1 MFYLIALQ
9 LTDVKTFMNQLLCSE
24 LFDRFLLSEA
34 SITKDATFTVNGHIN
49 PAFYSAEELE
59 TEGLTGF
66 DILPY
71 SRLRPVCYQLIRG
84 KHTPVSFKFVLTLSP
99 ENMKHTL
106 ARSDSSFTDNDVKGI
121 FINLAFQNGR
131 LTLTT
136 GISYILFS
144 TDRTL
149 DHEWDGLIKKFL
161 AKNSVSYEEL

>member
-149 DHEWDGLIKKFL
+149 DHEWDGQIGRASCRERVSFL
-161 AKNSVSYEEL
+161 V

>member
-59 TEGLTGF
+59 TEGLTGL

>member
-1 MFYLIALQ
+1 MIALQ

-59 TEGLTGF
+59 TEGLTGL

-84 KHTPVSFKFVLTLSP
+84 KHTPVTIKFDQTLSP

>member
-59 TEGLTGF
+59 TEGLTGL

-84 KHTPVSFKFVLTLSP
+84 KHTPVSFKFILTLSP

>member
-1 MFYLIALQ
+1 MIALQ

-59 TEGLTGF
+59 TEGLTGL

-84 KHTPVSFKFVLTLSP
+84 KHTPVSFKFILTLSP

>member
-49 PAFYSAEELE
+49 PAFYSGEELE
-59 TEGLTGF
+59 TEGLTGL

>member
-1 MFYLIALQ
+1 MIALQ

-59 TEGLTGF
+59 TEGLTGL

-121 FINLAFQNGR
+121 FINLSFQNGR

-149 DHEWDGLIKKFL
+149 DHEWDALIKKFL

>member
-1 MFYLIALQ
+1 MIALQ

-59 TEGLTGF
+59 TEGLTGL

-161 AKNSVSYEEL
+161 AKNSVSFEEL

>member
-1 MFYLIALQ
+1 MIALQ

-59 TEGLTGF
+59 TEGLTGL

-161 AKNSVSYEEL
+161 AKNSVYEEL

>member
-1 MFYLIALQ
+1 VFYLIALQ

-59 TEGLTGF
+59 TEGLTGL

>member
-59 TEGLTGF
+59 TEGLTGL

-121 FINLAFQNGR
+121 FINMAFQNGR

>member
-1 MFYLIALQ
+1 
-9 LTDVKTFMNQLLCSE
+9 
-24 LFDRFLLSEA
+24 
-34 SITKDATFTVNGHIN
+34 
-49 PAFYSAEELE
+49 
-59 TEGLTGF
+59 
-66 DILPY
+66 
-71 SRLRPVCYQLIRG
+71 
-84 KHTPVSFKFVLTLSP
+84 
-99 ENMKHTL
+99 MKHTL

>member
-1 MFYLIALQ
+1 LIALQ

-59 TEGLTGF
+59 TEGLTGL

>member
-1 MFYLIALQ
+1 MIALQ

-59 TEGLTGF
+59 TEGLTGL

-131 LTLTT
+131 LTDRK
-136 GISYILFS
+136 S
-144 TDRTL
+144 TRL
-149 DHEWDGLIKKFL
+149 
-161 AKNSVSYEEL
+161 NSSHA

>member
-1 MFYLIALQ
+1 MIALQ

-59 TEGLTGF
+59 TEGLTGL

-84 KHTPVSFKFVLTLSP
+84 KHTPVSIKFVLTLSP

>member
-1 MFYLIALQ
+1 MIALQ

-59 TEGLTGF
+59 TEGLTGL

-161 AKNSVSYEEL
+161 AKNSVSYEVL

>member
-1 MFYLIALQ
+1 MIALQ

-59 TEGLTGF
+59 TGGLTGL

>member
-1 MFYLIALQ
+1 MIALQ

-34 SITKDATFTVNGHIN
+34 SITKDATFTVNRHIN

-59 TEGLTGF
+59 TEGLTGL

>member
-1 MFYLIALQ
+1 MIALQ

-59 TEGLTGF
+59 TEGLTGL